1 MPFKKLMAFML
12 SMVKQRSQN
21 TLERVFPKLKEVT
34 PVSPQAFS
42 PVRQKV
48 KGEAFPELFW
58 ARVRGSYNET
68 LKDWRG

>member
-1 MPFKKLMAFML
+1 MAFML
-12 SMVKQRSQN
+12 SMVKQISQN
-21 TLERVFPKLKEVT
+21 ALERVFPKLKEAT
-34 PVSPQAFS
+34 SMSPQVFS

-58 ARVRGSYNET
+58 ASVRGSYNET